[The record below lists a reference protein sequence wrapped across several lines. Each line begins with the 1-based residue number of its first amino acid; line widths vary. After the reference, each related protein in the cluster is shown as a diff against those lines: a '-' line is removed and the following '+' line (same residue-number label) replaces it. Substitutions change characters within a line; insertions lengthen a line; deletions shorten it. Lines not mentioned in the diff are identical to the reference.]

1 MFPSALD
8 QHLRAQLLDIPEIV
22 ACGFSVREGLTGAGV
37 TILKGRAYFGSWRVT
52 QRQLVFVSA
61 NMSEPHHFVDSPGA
75 AARHTLLLI
84 LKSLQVSKNL
94 RPARA
99 MAG

>member
-1 MFPSALD
+1 MSPYALD
-8 QHLRAQLLDIPEIV
+8 QQLRAQLLDIPEIA

-37 TILKGRAYFGSWRVT
+37 TILKGRAYFGSWRAT
-52 QRQLVFVSA
+52 QGQLVFVSA
-61 NMSEPHHFVDSPGA
+61 SINEPHHFVDSPGA

-84 LKSLQVSKNL
+84 LKTLQVSKNVQ
-94 RPARA
+94 PSRA